1 MPFGILLPPSTE
13 IFRDSKSH
21 FQYQQV
27 GNLTRV
33 FFLGGGGRCSDALVL
48 GSIVITLLSIE
59 SIKTSKS
66 ERERQARETDRNK
79 TPRLQLKELEEG
91 KKR

>member
-1 MPFGILLPPSTE
+1 MPFEILLPPSTE

-33 FFLGGGGRCSDALVL
+33 FFLGGGRCSDALVL

-66 ERERQARETDRNK
+66 ERGRQARETDRSK

>member
-1 MPFGILLPPSTE
+1 M
-13 IFRDSKSH
+13 
-21 FQYQQV
+21 
-27 GNLTRV
+27 
-33 FFLGGGGRCSDALVL
+33 GGRCSEALVL
-48 GSIVITLLSIE
+48 GSILMTLLSIE

-66 ERERQARETDRNK
+66 ERGRQARETDRNK